1 MSELDS
7 LIKKSLSENIS
18 ITTQEVEG
26 SYLKFEERIKSKK
39 DNLYPFLVLKL
50 LDYKKIVLASAACL
64 LCLSLLLV
72 GTSGHVRAAALDV
85 INNVK
90 MLFVT
95 ERIGDEIKIVQKPS
109 SEVNLQPAVFKR
121 VYINDVEI
129 SKLIGYKIKFPELI
143 ANSFELQERI
153 LFLGLSKEISYADK
167 NLFARKME
175 AAIENQ
181 KEFEELSSY
190 NPYRGTSG
198 LYKYT
203 RPDNKFGVY
212 FQISLWPKQQ
222 SNLEAYSKDQVKI
235 GDIKGYWINVKYP
248 EYPWM
253 PAGHDNLTNR
263 PTIKEDFY
271 RLVWLQD
278 DLTFAVQIL
287 NEANVNNISKDTAIE
302 IAREFIKAQ
311 TE

>member
-1 MSELDS
+1 M
-7 LIKKSLSENIS
+7 
-18 ITTQEVEG
+18 
-26 SYLKFEERIKSKK
+26 
-39 DNLYPFLVLKL
+39 
-50 LDYKKIVLASAACL
+50 
-64 LCLSLLLV
+64 
-72 GTSGHVRAAALDV
+72 RAAALDV

-95 ERIGDEIKIVQKPS
+95 ERAGDEIKIVQKPS
-109 SEVNLQPAVFKR
+109 SEVTLQPAVYKQ
-121 VYINDVEI
+121 VYISDVEI
-129 SKLIGYKIKFPELI
+129 SKLIGNKIKFPELI

-167 NLFARKME
+167 NLFASKME

-212 FQISLWPKQQ
+212 FQISLWPKQ

-287 NEANVNNISKDTAIE
+287 NETNVNNISKDAAIE

>member
-18 ITTQEVEG
+18 ITTQEVED
-26 SYLKFEERIKSKK
+26 SYLNFEERLKSKK
-39 DNLYPFLVLKL
+39 DILYPFLILKI
-50 LDYKKIVLASAACL
+50 LDYNKIVLASAACL

-95 ERIGDEIKIVQKPS
+95 ERAGNEIKIVQKPS
-109 SEVNLQPAVFKR
+109 SEVNLQPAVYKQ
-121 VYINDVEI
+121 VYISDVEI

-153 LFLGLSKEISYADK
+153 LFLGLNKEISYDDK
-167 NLFARKME
+167 NLFLNKME
-175 AAIENQ
+175 AAIDNQ
-181 KEFEELSSY
+181 KEFKELSSY

-203 RPDNKFGVY
+203 RPDHKFGVY
-212 FQISLWPKQQ
+212 FQISLWPKQ
-222 SNLEAYSKDQVKI
+222 SNLEAYSKEQVKI
-235 GDIKGYWINVKYP
+235 GDIKGYWLNVKYP

-253 PAGHDNLTNR
+253 PAGNDNLTNR

-278 DLTFAVQIL
+278 DITFAVQIL
-287 NEANVNNISKDTAIE
+287 NETNLKNINKDTAIE
-302 IAREFIKAQ
+302 IAKEFITAQ

>member
-7 LIKKSLSENIS
+7 LIKKSLSEDMS
-18 ITTQEVEG
+18 ITNLEVEE
-26 SYLKFEERIKSKK
+26 SYLKFEERINSEKHS
-39 DNLYPFLVLKL
+39 LYTFFILKL
-50 LDYKKIVLASAACL
+50 PDYKKIVLASAACL

-95 ERIGDEIKIVQKPS
+95 ERAGDEIKIVQKPS
-109 SEVNLQPAVFKR
+109 SEVTLQPAVYKQ
-121 VYINDVEI
+121 VYISDVEI

-167 NLFARKME
+167 NLFASKME

-212 FQISLWPKQQ
+212 FQISLWPKQ

-287 NEANVNNISKDTAIE
+287 NETNVNNISKDAAIE

>member
-18 ITTQEVEG
+18 ITTQEVED

-39 DNLYPFLVLKL
+39 NILYPFLILKI

-72 GTSGHVRAAALDV
+72 GTSGDVRAAALDV

-121 VYINDVEI
+121 VYISDVEI

-153 LFLGLSKEISYADK
+153 LFLGLSREISYADK
-167 NLFARKME
+167 NLFANKME

-212 FQISLWPKQQ
+212 FQISFWPKQ

-235 GDIKGYWINVKYP
+235 GDIKGYWLNVKYP

-253 PAGHDNLTNR
+253 PAGHDNLINR
-263 PTIKEDFY
+263 PAIKEDFY

-278 DLTFAVQIL
+278 GLTFAVQIL
-287 NEANVNNISKDTAIE
+287 NETNVKNIDKDAAIE
-302 IAREFIKAQ
+302 IAKEFIKAQ
-311 TE
+311 TD